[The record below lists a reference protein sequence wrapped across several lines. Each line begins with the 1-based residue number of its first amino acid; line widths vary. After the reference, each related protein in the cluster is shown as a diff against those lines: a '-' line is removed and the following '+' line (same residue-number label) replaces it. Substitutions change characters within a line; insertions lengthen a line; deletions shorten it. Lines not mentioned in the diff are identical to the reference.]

1 MFTTA
6 ADDRAAQLQLRT
18 RDSTTETPFL
28 TLDFSAGTADDII
41 RHLSSELRSLQLRFT
56 DAVASGETSTAEVER
71 QRQTI
76 QHLSESTAKP
86 TLGSQ
91 TAGTNPTGCCHP
103 ISSLLMQLPS
113 TPPQTDASVAAA
125 NAEHRAELS
134 RVAEENT
141 RTLADIKASHAT
153 ELRTVEGQARAQLE
167 AAQKAAADQVCG
179 RDARCSRC
187 CGHSVMPGHCPYG
200 CSSYDHT
207 GRAK

>member
-86 TLGSQ
+86 TLVSQ
-91 TAGTNPTGCCHP
+91 TGRHKPNWLLLPPHVVTHATSLHP
-103 ISSLLMQLPS
+103 RPKQMLALPPPMPS
-113 TPPQTDASVAAA
+113 TEPS
-125 NAEHRAELS
+125 
-134 RVAEENT
+134 
-141 RTLADIKASHAT
+141 
-153 ELRTVEGQARAQLE
+153 
-167 AAQKAAADQVCG
+167 
-179 RDARCSRC
+179 
-187 CGHSVMPGHCPYG
+187 
-200 CSSYDHT
+200 
-207 GRAK
+207 